1 MALSPV
7 YEFINVG
14 ALRSMSYSV
23 HVLDHWG
30 KVHSVRVAADTDKAK
45 HSEELNKAANIS
57 SHIKEWISCTLILFH
72 SIG

>member
-30 KVHSVRVAADTDKAK
+30 KVHPISVAADTEKAEDF
-45 HSEELNKAANIS
+45 EELNKATNIS
-57 SHIKEWISCTLILFH
+57 CHIEERVSLTLILFH
-72 SIG
+72 SII